1 MQELRSSNPP
11 MVTGICDPNKSR
23 ARHHLSLKIGLK
35 LKYLNFTYHNYGYL
49 SSETK
54 YEIYRILN
62 KHTEN
67 CLEKYMINKYHKQNK
82 PASMLESMKR
92 SEPI

>member
-1 MQELRSSNPP
+1 MQEIRSSNPP
-11 MVTGICDPNKSR
+11 MVTEICDPSKSR
-23 ARHHLSLKIGLK
+23 ARHHLSLKIGPK
-35 LKYLNFTYHNYGYL
+35 LKYLNFTYDNYGYL
-49 SSETK
+49 SSKTK

-62 KHTEN
+62 KNTEN

-82 PASMLESMKR
+82 PASTLESMKR